1 MRAVNLI
8 PADQRRGAGGIAGRS
23 GGVVYVL
30 TGGLLVVVLM
40 GVVYASAVHTVAGH
54 ETQLASLTA
63 QVQAVDAQ
71 TQALQPYVQVASVS
85 EQKVHQVTSL
95 AEQRFNWPT
104 AMAQLA
110 LALPNDVA
118 FTSFTATVGGGP
130 TTTPSAAT
138 TPTSPTA
145 GPATGFALVG
155 CANSQGEIPA
165 VLTNLASVPGVTNVH
180 LVSTVEV
187 SALRYHAVSTKLNG
201 GGSSSAN
208 EPAAATCPK
217 VTFTLNLSYAATY
230 TLPNT
235 KAPKGSTGGAQTV
248 STASGTSAPI
258 AETASRQAGV
268 TR

>member
-8 PADQRRGAGGIAGRS
+8 PADQRRGAGGLAGRS
-23 GGVVYVL
+23 GGVVYVV
-30 TGGLLVVVLM
+30 TGGLLVVVVM
-40 GVVYASAVHTVAGH
+40 GVVYASAVHSVASH
-54 ETQLASLTA
+54 ESELASLTA

-71 TQALQPYVQVASVS
+71 NQALQPYVQVASVS
-85 EQKVHQVTSL
+85 EQKVQQVTSL
-95 AEQRFNWPT
+95 AKQRFNWPT

-118 FTSFTATVGGGP
+118 FTSFTATVGGSP
-130 TTTPSAAT
+130 TTPSAAT

-145 GPATGFALVG
+145 GSATGFALVG

-165 VLTNLASVPGVTNVH
+165 VLTNLASVPGVTDVH
-180 LVSTVEV
+180 LVSTVEQ
-187 SALRYHAVSTKLNG
+187 SALHYHALSTKLNG
-201 GGSSSAN
+201 GGSSAAN

-217 VTFTLNLSYAATY
+217 VTFTLDLSYAATY

-248 STASGTSAPI
+248 STSAGTSTPI